1 MSLKLNKPLVSVDW
15 LYSNLDNEKLII
27 LDCTISKVKINSKI
41 ILEKNQI
48 KGAIFFD
55 IKHVFSDEKGKFPNT
70 VLKPKLFQEK
80 AKTIG
85 INKDS
90 TLICYDNLGIYSSAR
105 VWWMFQLMGFKNIAV
120 LDGGLPEWKLKK
132 YPVENLENH
141 QINKGNFI
149 VNYQP
154 EKLKSTEDVLNS
166 YDNKDVLI
174 VDARSKGRFNG
185 TEPEPRKNLSSG
197 HIPNS
202 HNLPYSEILLNGNM
216 KTQEELHTIFKSF
229 KNKKQVI
236 FTCGSGITASILA
249 LGAAI
254 IDLENIA
261 VYDGSWS
268 EWGSEL
274 KNPIER
280 QQGIKLDNHKI

>member
-55 IKHVFSDEKGKFPNT
+55 IKHVFSDENGKFPNT

-90 TLICYDNLGIYSSAR
+90 ILICYDNLGIYSSAR
-105 VWWMFQLMGFKNIAV
+105 VWWMFQLMGFKDIAV

-132 YPVENLENH
+132 YPVENLEKH

-166 YDNKDVLI
+166 YENKDVLI
-174 VDARSKGRFNG
+174 LDARSKERFNG

-202 HNLPYSEILLNGNM
+202 HNLPYSEILLNGKM
-216 KTQEELHTIFKSF
+216 KTLEELHTIFKNF
-229 KNKKQVI
+229 KNKKQFI

-249 LGAAI
+249 LGAAL

-261 VYDGSWS
+261 VYDGSWT

-280 QQGIKLDNHKI
+280 

>member
-15 LYSNLDNEKLII
+15 LYNNLDNEKLII

-280 QQGIKLDNHKI
+280 

>member
-120 LDGGLPEWKLKK
+120 LDGGIPEWKLKK

-280 QQGIKLDNHKI
+280 

>member
-15 LYSNLDNEKLII
+15 LYNNLDNEKLII

-105 VWWMFQLMGFKNIAV
+105 AWWMFQLMGFKNIAV

-280 QQGIKLDNHKI
+280 